1 MKKACIEMTSGG
13 CKVNFGGRGGG
24 GGGGGGGGVGGV
36 DIVKCDN
43 ECSA

>member
-24 GGGGGGGGVGGV
+24 GGGVGGV
-36 DIVKCDN
+36 DVVKCDN